1 MNDRRDT
8 LRRVLVALDPAAP
21 RSEIF
26 AALAALMDEAGTE
39 LHGLYVEDERL
50 FRLASLPCAREVR
63 VSLPGQRQFLAAEL
77 EKDVQEYATRVREAF
92 ESEARR
98 MRLRHTFSVH
108 RGDVL
113 GVIQSEATE
122 TDLLVIGRSVKSAG
136 TRTWHGVTVTRIV
149 AGHPRASLL
158 FVNEPW
164 ETGHTVAVLADASE
178 GAARGLR
185 MGRQIADREKLDL
198 VVLVVPDE
206 EEMPELAELPE
217 GAEQRTLSE
226 LDNERLGRLCAEL
239 DARVL
244 ILADSEAVRRHV
256 DLASLIEALP
266 TSIILVPCPAEG

>member
-1 MNDRRDT
+1 MNESRDT
-8 LRRVLVALDPAAP
+8 LRRVLIALDPAAP

-77 EKDVQEYATRVREAF
+77 EKDVQEYANRVREAF
-92 ESEARR
+92 EAEARR
-98 MRLRHTFSVH
+98 MRLRHRFSVH

-113 GVIQSEATE
+113 GVIQSEATD
-122 TDLLVIGRSVKSAG
+122 TDLLVIGRSLISAG

-164 ETGHTVAVLADASE
+164 ETGHTVAVLTDASD

-185 MGRQIADREKLDL
+185 MGRQIAERENLDL
-198 VVLVVPDE
+198 VILVVPGE
-206 EEMPELAELPE
+206 EEVAQLPA
-217 GAEQRTLSE
+217 GAEQRTLSQ
-226 LDNERLGRLCAEL
+226 LDNERLGSLCAEL

-244 ILADSEAVRRHV
+244 ILADSEAVHSHV
-256 DLASLIEALP
+256 DLATLIEALP